1 MSVNYSVIRKIIEDL
16 KNKSITSISHPDI
29 RANKPH
35 FINKFSSFLNTLSAY
50 DVASIIH
57 DTGHWEKF
65 KFPTNKKPWKYK
77 RRDIVLVN
85 LGSLNIGYEAS
96 YRHPCIIYHNGY
108 NDVLVIPCST
118 GRYSVKSDYIIKGEP
133 SDGFHEKTGIQ
144 LDKIRVV
151 DKNRI
156 EGKVLGRVSN
166 AKFNE
171 ITNRLISLY
180 FNPVQKRIDNLER
193 EKSKLLL
200 EIEKLKSEL
209 EKTITT
215 KN

>member
-1 MSVNYSVIRKIIEDL
+1 MSVNYSAIRKIISDL
-16 KNKSITSISHPDI
+16 KNKFIKSISHPDI
-29 RANKPH
+29 KTNKPH
-35 FINKFSSFLNTLSAY
+35 FINKFSNFLDTLSAY

-57 DTGHWEKF
+57 DVGHWEKF
-65 KFPTNKKPWKYK
+65 KYPTKRKPWHYR

-118 GRYSVKSDYIIKGEP
+118 GRYSVESDYIIKGEP

-180 FNPVQKRIDNLER
+180 FSPVKKRIDTLEL
-193 EKSKLLL
+193 EKSKLIL
-200 EIEKLKSEL
+200 EIERLKSEL
-209 EKTITT
+209 EKIST
-215 KN
+215 K